1 MVVVV
6 VMMNAIRE
14 KKMKQ
19 KGIKIR
25 LKEINSG
32 IKEKF
37 TLLLLIYLTFK
48 NIPSIPLFVH

>member
-48 NIPSIPLFVH
+48 NIPLFVH